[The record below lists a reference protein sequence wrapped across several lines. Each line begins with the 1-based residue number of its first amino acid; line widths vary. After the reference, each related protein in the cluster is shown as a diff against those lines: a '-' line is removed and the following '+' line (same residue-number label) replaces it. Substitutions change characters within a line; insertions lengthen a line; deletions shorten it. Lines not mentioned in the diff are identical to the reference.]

1 MKKYLPIYL
10 YGAIIML
17 AGVFLIFSKN
27 STFNVIKLSLGLTLT
42 VAAILAFI
50 AALSRQRKQVQFA
63 YHEMHA
69 LAMMGYGISILLF
82 CNSSEKLISFTAFL
96 LIFYT
101 FSEIIFCN
109 WLFNLAQKVVYKI
122 LFIRLILGLA
132 IGIGTIISMN
142 FSGSTLEG
150 FGVLFIMVGINIV
163 LYVPIMKVTEFNES
177 ETVYKASTL

>member
-10 YGAIIML
+10 YGAIIIL
-17 AGVFLIFSKN
+17 AGVFLILSKN
-27 STFNVIKLSLGLTLT
+27 ITFNVIKLSLGFTLT

-163 LYVPIMKVTEFNES
+163 LYIPIMKVKEFNES
-177 ETVYKASTL
+177 ETVYKASSL